1 MAFARCSGARGDF
14 AHSKLCLFAQINFKC
29 IEIVFCPKP
38 RIRTRPERERRRV
51 HRRASRPHPSPG
63 LSQNTARARAPD
75 FLIIF
80 QSIFM
85 RKNLA
90 SSLSLLFSLVV
101 FRQSQIHSIRR
112 RRRSARPKLSTL
124 YIISLLP
131 PLSCP
136 ALSPSLS
143 LSHSLAYAACIP
155 SPPMIALDGVLHISC
170 IVAAAPRAISFARFS
185 SVLQTARSL
194 EM

>member
-1 MAFARCSGARGDF
+1 MSTSTYDVTGFGKILPTHRSVCLLRSTSNALRSSFARSPACSAGEGALRGPI
-14 AHSKLCLFAQINFKC
+14 HLPGCH
-29 IEIVFCPKP
+29 
-38 RIRTRPERERRRV
+38 RTR
-51 HRRASRPHPSPG
+51 
-63 LSQNTARARAPD
+63 RARAPD

-136 ALSPSLS
+136 ALSLSVSLS
-143 LSHSLAYAACIP
+143 
-155 SPPMIALDGVLHISC
+155 V
-170 IVAAAPRAISFARFS
+170 
-185 SVLQTARSL
+185 ARSHMQHAFRL
-194 EM
+194 LR